1 MNLGKTSVSVA
12 VKQEP
17 FEAIDLQPFLDP
29 HRTLCSFEVVTSK
42 HMGVSRSLPD
52 WLSAGTDPSL
62 RDTEVRIYSIS
73 SVEIPMLLGRRI
85 RSPLQGL
92 WWSLRLS
99 RGTLRSSQALELR
112 TGAVPP
118 GGMIWMH
125 SMRKRRVR
133 GKMKLKALK
142 RLNQRM
148 RQRST

>member
-1 MNLGKTSVSVA
+1 MI

-17 FEAIDLQPFLDP
+17 FEAIDLQPFLDQ

-73 SVEIPMLLGRRI
+73 SVEIQLPMLLGRGI
-85 RSPLQGL
+85 KSPLQDL
-92 WWSLRLS
+92 WRSLRLS
-99 RGTLRSSQALELR
+99 RGTLRSSQALELHK
-112 TGAVPP
+112 GAVPL

-125 SMRKRRVR
+125 SMRKRRAKGR
-133 GKMKLKALK
+133 MKLKALK
-142 RLNQRM
+142 RLNQRI